1 MLSGELAELA
11 GVTVRT
17 LRHYH
22 QIGVLPEPPRS
33 AGGYRHY
40 DVRHVVRLL
49 RITRMTALGVPL
61 AALPEVLD
69 DPEATGRLLDEL
81 DRQAVAEIDRLTARR
96 ASIAAL
102 RRTGAPAD
110 LPPEAS
116 TWRSGPAAG
125 TPADMARYEHDQLI
139 LAGLFLGPHS
149 AAGFAALFGEAGGAP
164 EASAALTARF
174 YALDA
179 ATPDAEIASLV
190 DELVAQ
196 LEPVTARLAAVPALE
211 PRAVALMDELSGQ
224 SLRPV
229 QHRVLRR
236 VQQRLAAAGSSPRT

>member
-69 DPEATGRLLDEL
+69 DPQATGRLLDEL
-81 DRQAVAEIDRLTARR
+81 DQQAVAEIDRLTGRR
-96 ASIAAL
+96 ASI
-102 RRTGAPAD
+102 
-110 LPPEAS
+110 
-116 TWRSGPAAG
+116 
-125 TPADMARYEHDQLI
+125 
-139 LAGLFLGPHS
+139 
-149 AAGFAALFGEAGGAP
+149 
-164 EASAALTARF
+164 
-174 YALDA
+174 
-179 ATPDAEIASLV
+179 
-190 DELVAQ
+190 
-196 LEPVTARLAAVPALE
+196 
-211 PRAVALMDELSGQ
+211 
-224 SLRPV
+224 
-229 QHRVLRR
+229 
-236 VQQRLAAAGSSPRT
+236 

>member
-69 DPEATGRLLDEL
+69 DRRPPGDCSTSSIGRRSPRSTGSPPAGPASPRCSAPARLPTCPRRRRHGGPVPPRGRL
-81 DRQAVAEIDRLTARR
+81 
-96 ASIAAL
+96 
-102 RRTGAPAD
+102 RTWPAT
-110 LPPEAS
+110 S
-116 TWRSGPAAG
+116 TTS
-125 TPADMARYEHDQLI
+125 
-139 LAGLFLGPHS
+139 
-149 AAGFAALFGEAGGAP
+149 
-164 EASAALTARF
+164 
-174 YALDA
+174 
-179 ATPDAEIASLV
+179 
-190 DELVAQ
+190 
-196 LEPVTARLAAVPALE
+196 
-211 PRAVALMDELSGQ
+211 
-224 SLRPV
+224 
-229 QHRVLRR
+229 
-236 VQQRLAAAGSSPRT
+236 